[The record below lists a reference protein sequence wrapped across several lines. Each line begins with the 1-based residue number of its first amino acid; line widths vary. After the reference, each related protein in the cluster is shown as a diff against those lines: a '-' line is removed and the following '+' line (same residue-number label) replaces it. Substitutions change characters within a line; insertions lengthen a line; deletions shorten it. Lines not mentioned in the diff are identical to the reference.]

1 MYKGSYVKLK
11 GITKDE
17 LILKQNK
24 KILEFNLRFISFI
37 KYTLVLVG
45 YINL

>member
-1 MYKGSYVKLK
+1 MYKGCYVKLK

-37 KYTLVLVG
+37 KYILVLVG